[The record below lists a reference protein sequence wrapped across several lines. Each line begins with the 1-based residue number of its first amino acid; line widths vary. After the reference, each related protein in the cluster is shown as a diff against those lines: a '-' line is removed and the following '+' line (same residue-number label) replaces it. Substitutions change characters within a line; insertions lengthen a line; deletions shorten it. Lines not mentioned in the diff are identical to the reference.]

1 VSTAARILRTTTD
14 RSGRG
19 ERPCPGARATGIVQ
33 YLAEAPVRLAD
44 SAGETVAAP
53 PAPEDEVVAENVS
66 VPVVPSDGIDP
77 STGRATVADSRGD
90 CR

>member
-1 VSTAARILRTTTD
+1 M
-14 RSGRG
+14 
-19 ERPCPGARATGIVQ
+19 
-33 YLAEAPVRLAD
+33 RLAD